1 MSSANSRKPS
11 RSRMAST
18 VGGRGSS
25 WLRNNWTEAETREVM
40 EILVAEFIVSDF
52 TTAAY
57 SKSHAPD
64 ARFEHL
70 SFDRPPR
77 ELYNKV
83 QNLRQR
89 FFTPHSYLLRWA
101 GPNVDARTLKRAEKC
116 LMNPKTRDSI
126 HGIFAGFVPE
136 VAAQYGV
143 AIDVVMAAAENAGGP
158 PGAFYGSETKDAG
171 ALAVKSVNYYCD
183 IFRRQAPE
191 LWATSVEAYKKFL
204 ANRELQTSV
213 VPAPESEGDQSD
225 YATGSRRRSKQRA
238 AVDSDMASAL
248 GSPPLSLASSSLQ
261 TPNSV
266 LMTDFGSDFYSDAT
280 DDGTAHHEHMQL
292 MAVAGHSWHK
302 FLGLRSR
309 WASLGLDYASRDD
322 WQRKEAGFLAHH
334 LLTLVPDFAC
344 DPAAVVPLALVPLF
358 VGSFDASNIE
368 MAAARARTVYSVT
381 LGSLV
386 DGLLGCLD
394 AIDSKEPYTMLS
406 LCWLSDRATH
416 SRMSLALLVSHGSNA
431 QRFGVFPHND
441 SMFASMVAGS
451 EGMWHRYTG
460 LQSLQHVPVTPQQ
473 SPEDSDAGKAAFAYS
488 QSGLRYTF
496 FARLRG
502 HFFEMTRDDEWAPT
516 MRPAIPRLVWCPAPV
531 PRDALLAVMHR
542 DVEKILAGMVE
553 LFGLRVFCHGFF
565 DGISGRVSEG
575 SGNGSSRRRHPSAT
589 SSRMRRSRVSAGAIS
604 TLGTTAGHASPYR
617 RPQSMNLSSSLSA
630 AAAAASAAAAAAV
643 ASGNSAG
650 TVGSSTATAA
660 RSLSHQ
666 HSRGSLGTGLF
677 GQAKNSSSSGNIAAP
692 FASTLAAAAR
702 QQQQRGMALLS
713 PQPRSFNSF
722 PSSVDITT
730 MSASL
735 PNSPFFGLHLDNV
748 AAQQPH
754 HTPLL
759 LQGQNNSVVGS
770 GTSHD
775 GVQLFPSLNDAAFLT
790 ASSTTPSIGLLQDP
804 VLAASADAYSDNG
817 VVAATTAAA
826 AAAAVAATASIDAGS
841 LFAGSAVS
849 GSPAFWDL
857 SSTGLQHQMQQ
868 ASLSTP
874 VAGTMSAISSPNANA
889 AVAAAAVAAAMGM
902 NSINTSGATGLGGI
916 AAGSISGPSSAS
928 STSTTTSA
936 SVAIYP
942 QQAGHQ
948 TAMPIWDE
956 MAAQTL
962 TNVLGS
968 PDMLMQ
974 FAQPSPTPTV
984 SHYNLSAHPTPAFD
998 TCSAPPLSGQFGTL
1012 AAGSLATAA
1021 VPIASMAMGSNGSSD
1036 VVMTTEEGKFA
1047 SSSIQAYFGTPGSD
1061 YNAGTSPFTHD
1072 INVPH
1077 PRVLANSG
1085 AGLGIIEVS
1094 PQQQQQ
1100 QQQYQQQQRYQQ
1112 PQQQQQSQLNM
1123 TSTVFYPRDQ
1133 NYPTR

>member
-1 MSSANSRKPS
+1 
-11 RSRMAST
+11 
-18 VGGRGSS
+18 
-25 WLRNNWTEAETREVM
+25 
-40 EILVAEFIVSDF
+40 
-52 TTAAY
+52 
-57 SKSHAPD
+57 
-64 ARFEHL
+64 
-70 SFDRPPR
+70 
-77 ELYNKV
+77 
-83 QNLRQR
+83 
-89 FFTPHSYLLRWA
+89 
-101 GPNVDARTLKRAEKC
+101 
-116 LMNPKTRDSI
+116 
-126 HGIFAGFVPE
+126 
-136 VAAQYGV
+136 
-143 AIDVVMAAAENAGGP
+143 
-158 PGAFYGSETKDAG
+158 
-171 ALAVKSVNYYCD
+171 
-183 IFRRQAPE
+183 
-191 LWATSVEAYKKFL
+191 
-204 ANRELQTSV
+204 
-213 VPAPESEGDQSD
+213 
-225 YATGSRRRSKQRA
+225 
-238 AVDSDMASAL
+238 
-248 GSPPLSLASSSLQ
+248 
-261 TPNSV
+261 
-266 LMTDFGSDFYSDAT
+266 
-280 DDGTAHHEHMQL
+280 
-292 MAVAGHSWHK
+292 
-302 FLGLRSR
+302 
-309 WASLGLDYASRDD
+309 
-322 WQRKEAGFLAHH
+322 
-334 LLTLVPDFAC
+334 
-344 DPAAVVPLALVPLF
+344 
-358 VGSFDASNIE
+358 
-368 MAAARARTVYSVT
+368 
-381 LGSLV
+381 
-386 DGLLGCLD
+386 
-394 AIDSKEPYTMLS
+394 
-406 LCWLSDRATH
+406 
-416 SRMSLALLVSHGSNA
+416 
-431 QRFGVFPHND
+431 
-441 SMFASMVAGS
+441 
-451 EGMWHRYTG
+451 GMWHRYTG

-542 DVEKILAGMVE
+542 DVEKILTGMVE

-575 SGNGSSRRRHPSAT
+575 SGNGSSRRRHPSVT

-604 TLGTTAGHASPYR
+604 SLGTTAGHASPYR

-630 AAAAASAAAAAAV
+630 AAAAATAAAAAAAAV

-650 TVGSSTATAA
+650 TTGSSTATAA

-666 HSRGSLGTGLF
+666 HSRGSLGAGLF
-677 GQAKNSSSSGNIAAP
+677 GQAKNSSGSGNIAAP
-692 FASTLAAAAR
+692 FASTLAAAR
-702 QQQQRGMALLS
+702 QQQQQGMALLS

-722 PSSVDITT
+722 PSSVDIAT

-874 VAGTMSAISSPNANA
+874 VAGTMSAIRSPNANA

-902 NSINTSGATGLGGI
+902 NSINTTGAAGLGGI

-1012 AAGSLATAA
+1012 AASSLATAA

-1061 YNAGTSPFTHD
+1061 YNAGTSP
-1072 INVPH
+1072 
-1077 PRVLANSG
+1077 
-1085 AGLGIIEVS
+1085 
-1094 PQQQQQ
+1094 
-1100 QQQYQQQQRYQQ
+1100 
-1112 PQQQQQSQLNM
+1112 
-1123 TSTVFYPRDQ
+1123 
-1133 NYPTR
+1133 